1 MGVYYQT
8 WYLQGSMAV
17 GHMFW
22 DKKQYLG
29 GEHMLE
35 ARFFFFLLFILLFN
49 LFIAIFL
56 CLMLS

>member
-22 DKKQYLG
+22 DKKQCLG
-29 GEHMLE
+29 GKHMLE
-35 ARFFFFLLFILLFN
+35 ARFFFFLLFIL
-49 LFIAIFL
+49 FIAIFL

>member
-1 MGVYYQT
+1 
-8 WYLQGSMAV
+8 MAV

-22 DKKQYLG
+22 GRKQCLG

-35 ARFFFFLLFILLFN
+35 ARFFPFLSFISFV
-49 LFIAIFL
+49 AILL